1 METTI
6 KRTDSQN
13 PDFKALI
20 DLLDIDLR
28 SRYGALQD
36 HYDQFND
43 ISIIP
48 YVVVAYIDNQAVGC
62 GAFKQYNDTQVEIKR
77 VFVKESSRGKGIARL
92 ILAELE
98 RWAKELGFK
107 ACVLE
112 TGDRQYEAIDLYNKK
127 LGYDII
133 PNYGQ
138 YEGLEHSVCMRKE
151 L

>member
-1 METTI
+1 MATTI
-6 KRTDSQN
+6 TRTDSRN
-13 PDFKALI
+13 DDFKALI
-20 DLLDIDLR
+20 DLLDVDLR
-28 SRYGALQD
+28 SRYGPIQD

-43 ISIIP
+43 ISVIP
-48 YVVVAYIDNQAVGC
+48 YVVVAYVDNEAIGC
-62 GAFKQYNDTQVEIKR
+62 GAFKQYDDTQVEIKR
-77 VFVKESSRGKGIARL
+77 VFVKESSRGKGVARL

-98 RWAKELGFK
+98 GWAKELGFA

-127 LGYDII
+127 LGYEII

-138 YEGLEHSVCMRKE
+138 YAGLEHSVCMRKA